1 MEKIKTFDFIT
12 TFLEMEK
19 DEALEFIREHNHQ
32 DGLLLAIE
40 RRLIAFGKTQKIPE
54 IIHLY
59 QNSTI
64 QKELKLMNE
73 HYLQN

>member
-1 MEKIKTFDFIT
+1 MENIKTFNFIT
-12 TFLEMEK
+12 STLEMGK
-19 DEALEFIREHNHQ
+19 NEALEFIREHNHQ

-59 QNSTI
+59 QNSTM
-64 QKELKLMNE
+64 QKELKLINE
-73 HYLQN
+73 NYFQI